1 MENDDQKHKATFHHP
16 PNANQM
22 QEIHINDAT
31 VRENLANVLHNL
43 TAMRRLHETSLKS
56 VSEEN
61 FTTTCAETLA
71 TMSSSQ
77 NETTGGG
84 NEMLTGEDKKES
96 LVSSPMMMELSACP
110 IGRTMFAQQQSTQH
124 QKQQS
129 MVTSSSSSSIASSM
143 EASRKTKTLSFLH
156 NEDLFTSGTSAM
168 VSGGNS
174 SSNSLFNDDKLV
186 PTASHLFRSISFQ
199 ESRRQKSTSLQ
210 RTESGKEGGDV
221 MRKMAI
227 LSPKH
232 SMQELTE
239 KIKQQQMR
247 VQQQMFYGSS
257 ELSM

>member
-1 MENDDQKHKATFHHP
+1 MDKDDQEDKKLHRSDANHP
-16 PNANQM
+16 K
-22 QEIHINDAT
+22 ELHIKDDM
-31 VRENLANVLHNL
+31 RENLANILHDL
-43 TAMRRLHETSLKS
+43 TAIRRLHETSLKS
-56 VSEEN
+56 VSEKN
-61 FTTTCAETLA
+61 VTTCAETLA
-71 TMSSSQ
+71 TMSSSHS
-77 NETTGGG
+77 ETTGGG

-96 LVSSPMMMELSACP
+96 LVSSPMMELSACP

-129 MVTSSSSSSIASSM
+129 MITSSSSSSIASAM

-168 VSGGNS
+168 ISGGNS

-199 ESRRQKSTSLQ
+199 EHRRQKSTSVQ

-232 SMQELTE
+232 SLQELNE
-239 KIKQQQMR
+239 KIRQQQMR
-247 VQQQMFYGSS
+247 LQQQMFYGSS

>member
-1 MENDDQKHKATFHHP
+1 MDKDDQSHKHP
-16 PNANQM
+16 EEIQM
-22 QEIHINDAT
+22 QESHINDEYMK
-31 VRENLANVLHNL
+31 ENLASALHNL
-43 TAMRRLHETSLKS
+43 TTMRRFHETSSKS
-56 VSEEN
+56 MSEEK
-61 FTTTCAETLA
+61 FTRTCAETLA

-77 NETTGGG
+77 QSETTGGG

-110 IGRTMFAQQQSTQH
+110 IEITMFAQQQSTQH

-129 MVTSSSSSSIASSM
+129 MITSSSLSSIASAM
-143 EASRKTKTLSFLH
+143 EASKKTKTLSFLH

-168 VSGGNS
+168 VSGGNH

-199 ESRRQKSTSLQ
+199 EHRRQKSSVLK
-210 RTESGKEGGDV
+210 RTDSGREGGDV
-221 MRKMAI
+221 FRKMAI

-232 SMQELTE
+232 SLQELNE
-239 KIKQQQMR
+239 KIKQQMR
-247 VQQQMFYGSS
+247 MCYGTS